1 VINGEEDKEDKW
13 YGKVVDK
20 LLFVIDIQ
28 SGDIVQRAR
37 LDFTGAIS
45 AILVDGDEIFISL
58 FDDTSEV
65 VVCSSSRGPR
75 REGWRYCPDFTVYRP
90 PSCPPHTVVSP

>member
-1 VINGEEDKEDKW
+1 MINGEEDEEDKW

-45 AILVDGDEIFISL
+45 VQSWWMV
-58 FDDTSEV
+58 TRY
-65 VVCSSSRGPR
+65 SSRCSMTRPR
-75 REGWRYCPDFTVYRP
+75 SWCAPVRGVRGVKGGATARTLPCTA
-90 PSCPPHTVVSP
+90 PPHRR